1 MAVATQEFVAGVIS
15 SARSHKRFKPIDVLG
30 QGTYGKVYKAVD
42 LDDLTRAPVAM
53 KKVKRDARRG
63 YSVTVMR
70 EIALLQRLR
79 HENVVELFEG
89 TSLFRHCAHTLSE
102 LVELL
107 LDSVFS
113 RSVSL
118 LV

>member
-1 MAVATQEFVAGVIS
+1 MRLTVATQEFVASVIS

-89 TSLFRHCAHTLSE
+89 TSHTCHRHVLAQIGMSRFRAP
-102 LVELL
+102 
-107 LDSVFS
+107 F
-113 RSVSL
+113 SL